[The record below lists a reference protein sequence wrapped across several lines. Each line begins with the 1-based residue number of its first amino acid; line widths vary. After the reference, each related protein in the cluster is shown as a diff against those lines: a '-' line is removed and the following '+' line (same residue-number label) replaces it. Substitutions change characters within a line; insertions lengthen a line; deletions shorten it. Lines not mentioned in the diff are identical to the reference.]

1 MDIGIVP
8 DSNTTTD
15 SSTPYHDPRGVFE
28 IPHRVVHPG
37 GQVELMGR
45 ESRVLRYREKR
56 KNRRFEKTIYSQ
68 DKRMIF

>member
-1 MDIGIVP
+1 MDIGIVLY
-8 DSNTTTD
+8 SNTTTD
-15 SSTPYHDPRGVFE
+15 SSNPYHDPREVFE

-68 DKRMIF
+68 DKSMIF

>member
-8 DSNTTTD
+8 DSNITTD
-15 SSTPYHDPRGVFE
+15 SSTPYHDPIGVFE
-28 IPHRVVHPG
+28 IPHRVVHPSG
-37 GQVELMGR
+37 RVELMGR

-68 DKRMIF
+68 NKRMLF

>member
-28 IPHRVVHPG
+28 IPHRVVILVDKLSSWEENQG
-37 GQVELMGR
+37 FSDIGR
-45 ESRVLRYREKR
+45 KERIEGLRRQYTHRIKG
-56 KNRRFEKTIYSQ
+56 
-68 DKRMIF
+68 